1 MQDDQSRNFN
11 KNRQDKTH
19 IKYKS
24 NSIQQSGQ
32 IRHNQFKEAANS
44 SVSFVS
50 AAVGGAKLSREVKNN
65 VNNNN
70 HL

>member
-1 MQDDQSRNFN
+1 MQDGHFN
-11 KNRQDKTH
+11 KNHQDKPH
-19 IKYKS
+19 IQYKS
-24 NSIQQSGQ
+24 NSNQQSGQ

-44 SVSFVS
+44 SVSFITP
-50 AAVGGAKLSREVKNN
+50 AAGAKLSREAKHN